1 MCDAGETD
9 TCPGDCTDGG
19 HGDTPDCCG
28 SADDACH
35 WRGDGVCQSGC
46 AWGHDPDCD
55 PQPPTTDEEC
65 CADANDSCG
74 WRNNGVCDSGCAFVD
89 PDCHI
94 DCQPGPFESRLIC
107 KSHDNADTLFLR
119 DERRLDMSPA
129 TGQ

>member
-1 MCDAGETD
+1 MCDPGETD
-9 TCPGDCTDGG
+9 TCPGDCDDGD
-19 HGDTPDCCG
+19 HGDAQGCCE

-35 WRGDGVCQSGC
+35 WSGDGVCQSGC

-55 PQPPTTDEEC
+55 PQPPTTDDEC

-94 DCQPGPFESRLIC
+94 DCQPGPFASRFIC
-107 KSHDNADTLFLR
+107 KSHDNADSLLLR
-119 DERRLDMSPA
+119 DERRLDVSPA
-129 TGQ
+129 GGQ